1 MGKKIIICDTGVI
14 LKVLRG
20 DTQVLRETD
29 EIGFANLA
37 VSAVTVAE
45 VYYGMRKNE
54 ARATKAFLSKI
65 GIFHIDK
72 STSVRFIDL
81 LLTYRNHLQI
91 PDALI
96 AATALVQ
103 GVELYTFNTKDFE
116 FLEGIRLYK
125 PKSWRPVD
133 LP

>member
-1 MGKKIIICDTGVI
+1 MGKKIIMCDTGVI
-14 LKVLRG
+14 LKILRG

-54 ARATKAFLSKI
+54 ARTAKAFL
-65 GIFHIDK
+65 IDK

-81 LLTYRNHLQI
+81 LLY
-91 PDALI
+91 
-96 AATALVQ
+96 
-103 GVELYTFNTKDFE
+103 
-116 FLEGIRLYK
+116 
-125 PKSWRPVD
+125 
-133 LP
+133 